1 MAYKRWRGNTGQGI
15 RVPTPGDE
23 GPGPPPPPMPP
34 PPPVRPPP
42 PPPGISFAGESLEGL
57 LSRLDPGRLEREDWL
72 ALEDPDADSRYS
84 LVFDLATV
92 WDCLE
97 EEDAETLAALI
108 QETGLARSR
117 EEALH
122 QLQYL
127 HLCGIVFFQEVV
139 DLLDAVA
146 ADGKAGVGVVDGQ
159 VILVTDIDNPLAEAA
174 LMLHGLFSHNNFLS
188 VCEVA

>member
-72 ALEDPDADSRYS
+72 VLGILWLLYRLSGDPVLLIALGLY
-84 LVFDLATV
+84 
-92 WDCLE
+92 
-97 EEDAETLAALI
+97 LI
-108 QETGLARSR
+108 L
-117 EEALH
+117 
-122 QLQYL
+122 
-127 HLCGIVFFQEVV
+127 
-139 DLLDAVA
+139 
-146 ADGKAGVGVVDGQ
+146 
-159 VILVTDIDNPLAEAA
+159 
-174 LMLHGLFSHNNFLS
+174 
-188 VCEVA
+188 